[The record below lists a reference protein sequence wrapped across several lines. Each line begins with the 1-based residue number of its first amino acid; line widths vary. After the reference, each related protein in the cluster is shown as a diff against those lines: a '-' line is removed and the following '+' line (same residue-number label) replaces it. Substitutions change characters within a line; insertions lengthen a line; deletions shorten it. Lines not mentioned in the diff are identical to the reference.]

1 MSTLAVR
8 CAAIMG
14 ATGVALGAFG
24 AHGLKKKV
32 VTEPDKL
39 ESWGSASRYQLIHA
53 VALLAL
59 PAIGGGRGVRYVPAL
74 WTAGVTM
81 FSGSIYCL
89 VLNKER
95 FRALGP
101 VTPLGGLLMI
111 AGWLA
116 LLAP

>member
-1 MSTLAVR
+1 MSSFAVK

-24 AHGLKKKV
+24 AHGLKKIGA
-32 VTEPDKL
+32 EPAQI
-39 ESWGSASRYQLIHA
+39 ESWGTASRYQLVHA
-53 VALLAL
+53 AALLAFS
-59 PAIGGGRGVRYVPAL
+59 ASGRTARYAPAL

-95 FRALGP
+95 FKLLGP

-111 AGWLA
+111 TGWLA

>member
-1 MSTLAVR
+1 MSSLALK
-8 CAAIMG
+8 CAAVLG
-14 ATGVALGAFG
+14 ASGVALGAYG
-24 AHGLKKKV
+24 SHGLKKLGA
-32 VTEPDKL
+32 EPSQI
-39 ESWGSASRYQLIHA
+39 ESWGTASRYQLIHA
-53 VALLAL
+53 AALLAFS
-59 PAIGGGRGVRYVPAL
+59 ATGRTARYAPAL

-95 FRALGP
+95 FKVLGP

>member
-1 MSTLAVR
+1 MSSFAVK
-8 CAAIMG
+8 CAAVMG
-14 ATGVALGAFG
+14 ATGVALGAYG
-24 AHGLKKKV
+24 AHGLKKV
-32 VTEPDKL
+32 VPEP
-39 ESWGSASRYQLIHA
+39 ERIEAWGMASRYQLVHA
-53 VALLAL
+53 AALLAFS
-59 PAIGGGRGVRYVPAL
+59 ATGRTARYAPAL
-74 WTAGVTM
+74 WTAGVSM

-95 FRALGP
+95 FKLLGP

>member
-1 MSTLAVR
+1 MAFAVK

-24 AHGLKKKV
+24 AHGLKKIIDD
-32 VTEPDKL
+32 PDKI
-39 ESWGSASRYQLIHA
+39 ESWNSAARYQLIHA
-53 VALLAL
+53 GALLAFS
-59 PAIGGGRGVRYVPAL
+59 ATGRTARYVPAL

-95 FRALGP
+95 FRMLGP
-101 VTPLGGLLMI
+101 VTPLGGVFMI

-116 LLAP
+116 LLV